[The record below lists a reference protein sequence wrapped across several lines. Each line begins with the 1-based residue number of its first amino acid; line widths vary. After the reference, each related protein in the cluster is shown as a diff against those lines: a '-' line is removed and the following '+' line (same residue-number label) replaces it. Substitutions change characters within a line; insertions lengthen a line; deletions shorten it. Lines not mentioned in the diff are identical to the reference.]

1 MRSLTTYQETE
12 LDKKLVDAIK
22 TIHKPDEWVHFS
34 SIGPDGGPHVTPL
47 MMGIHEQGLLF
58 SFTGKQK
65 KRNLERD
72 PRACVSI
79 CKPVVMSHVIVWG
92 EVDIRHDDEAQE
104 MWNVMIAEAFGK
116 DRLNQIQRKLS
127 LEQTSLGV
135 LKPNRYRIY
144 DID

>member
-1 MRSLTTYQETE
+1 MRLLTTYQETE
-12 LDKKLVDAIK
+12 MDKKLVDAIK
-22 TIHKPDEWVHFS
+22 TIHKPDEWVHFA

-92 EVDIRHDDEAQE
+92 EVEIRHDEEAQE
-104 MWNVMIAEAFGK
+104 MWNVMIEEAFGE

-135 LKPNRYRIY
+135 LKPDRYRIY

>member
-1 MRSLTTYQETE
+1 M
-12 LDKKLVDAIK
+12 DKKLVDAIK
-22 TIHKPDEWVHFS
+22 TIHKPNEWVHFS
-34 SIGPDGGPHVTPL
+34 SIGPDRGPHVTPL

-92 EVDIRHDDEAQE
+92 EVEIRHDEEAQE
-104 MWNVMIAEAFGK
+104 MWNVMIKEAFGE

-135 LKPNRYRIY
+135 LKPDRYRIY